1 MSVQQQV
8 SEEATIQIKMT
19 YKNIMSRKTIEL
31 EAIDPVEIYGAAN
44 KNLEALCTYFP
55 NLKVIARGN
64 QIILEGSD
72 EDTESFESKINK
84 LIERRNHKMK
94 LTPYDVE
101 DLFDGDASPDRFK
114 LTGDAVIVFGNDGKP
129 IKARNKTQQ
138 EMVKAYFENDLIY
151 AIGPAGTG
159 KTYIAIALAVKAL
172 KNREVKRIILTRPA
186 VEAGERLGFLPGDL
200 KDKLDPYLQPLYDA
214 LGDMIP
220 ARKLQELMADG
231 TIQIAPLAYMRG
243 RTLDRA
249 CVILDEAQNTNLG
262 QLKMFLT
269 RMGCDAKFIVTGD
282 ASQIDLPNKNDS
294 GLLKGIELT
303 RNIKGIST
311 IVFKNEDIVRHPLV
325 AKIVKAFDKVSAAKA
340 NKEKVTDECR

>member
-1 MSVQQQV
+1 
-8 SEEATIQIKMT
+8 
-19 YKNIMSRKTIEL
+19 MSRQSIKL
-31 EAIDPVEIYGAAN
+31 EAIDPVEIYGPGN
-44 KNLEALCTYFP
+44 RNLEALCSYFP
-55 NLKVIARGN
+55 DLKVAARGN
-64 QIILEGSD
+64 EVILDGK
-72 EDTESFESKINK
+72 DTDVEEFTVKLK
-84 LIERRNHKMK
+84 MLIERRQHKMN

-101 DLFDGDASPDRFK
+101 DLFDGESSPDRFR
-114 LTGDAVIVFGNDGKP
+114 LSGDSVIVHGNDGKP
-129 IKARNKTQQ
+129 VKARNRTQQ
-138 EMVKAYFENDLIY
+138 EMVKAYFENDLIF
-151 AIGPAGTG
+151 AVGPAGTG
-159 KTYIAIALAVKAL
+159 KTYIAIALAVRAL

-220 ARKLQELMADG
+220 AKRLQEFMAEG

-269 RMGCDAKFIVTGD
+269 RMGSDAKFIVTGD
-282 ASQIDLPNKNDS
+282 ASQIDLPNKKDS

-311 IVFKNEDIVRHPLV
+311 IRFRNEDIVRHPLV
-325 AKIVKAFDKVSAAKA
+325 SKIVKAFEKA
-340 NKEKVTDECR
+340 ENKKEEQA

>member
-1 MSVQQQV
+1 MNKD
-8 SEEATIQIKMT
+8 TI
-19 YKNIMSRKTIEL
+19 RL
-31 EAIDPVEIYGAAN
+31 EAIDPIEIYGPAN
-44 KNLEALCTYFP
+44 KNLEALCSYFP
-55 NLKVIARGN
+55 EMKVVARGN
-64 QIILEGSD
+64 EIILEGSA
-72 EDTESFESKINK
+72 EDIVRFKSKLSM
-84 LIERRNHKMK
+84 LIARRQHKMN

-101 DLFDGDASPDRFK
+101 DIFDGDASPDRYK
-114 LTGDAVIVFGNDGKP
+114 LRGDAVIVHGNDGKP
-129 IKARNKTQQ
+129 IKARNRTQE
-138 EMVKAYFENDLIY
+138 EMVKAYFDNDLIF
-151 AIGPAGTG
+151 AVGPAGTG
-159 KTYIAIALAVKAL
+159 KTYIAIALAVRAL
-172 KNREVKRIILTRPA
+172 KNREIKRIILTRPA

-220 ARKLQELMADG
+220 PKRLQEFMAEG

-282 ASQIDLPNKNDS
+282 ASQIDLPHKGDS

-303 RNIKGIST
+303 KDIKGVKT
-311 IVFKNEDIVRHPLV
+311 IFFKNEDIVRHPLV
-325 AKIVKAFDKVSAAKA
+325 AKIVKAFDKA
-340 NKEKVTDECR
+340 

>member
-1 MSVQQQV
+1 
-8 SEEATIQIKMT
+8 MT
-19 YKNIMSRKTIEL
+19 NTKKTIRL

-44 KNLEALCTYFP
+44 KVLEALCTYFP
-55 NLKVIARGN
+55 NLKVVARGN
-64 QIILEGSD
+64 EIILEGK
-72 EDTESFESKINK
+72 DTDIEEFGVKLNM
-84 LIERRNHKMK
+84 LIERRKHKMN

-101 DLFDGDASPDRFK
+101 DIFDGESSPDRFK
-114 LTGDAVIVFGNDGKP
+114 LSGESVIVHGNDGKP
-129 IKARNKTQQ
+129 IKARNRTQQ

-151 AIGPAGTG
+151 AVGPAGTG
-159 KTYIAIALAVKAL
+159 KTYIAIALAVRAL
-172 KNREVKRIILTRPA
+172 KNREIKRIILTRPA

-220 ARKLQELMADG
+220 AKRLQEFMAEG

-282 ASQIDLPNKNDS
+282 ASQIDLPNRKDS
-294 GLLKGIELT
+294 GLMRGVELT
-303 RNIKGIST
+303 KNIKGVKT
-311 IVFKNEDIVRHPLV
+311 ITFRNEDIVRHPLV
-325 AKIVKAFDKVSAAKA
+325 AKIVKAFDEAL
-340 NKEKVTDECR
+340 

>member
-1 MSVQQQV
+1 
-8 SEEATIQIKMT
+8 
-19 YKNIMSRKTIEL
+19 MSRQSIKL
-31 EAIDPVEIYGAAN
+31 EAIDPVEIYGPGN
-44 KNLEALCTYFP
+44 RNLEALCSYFP
-55 NLKVIARGN
+55 DLKVAARGN
-64 QIILEGSD
+64 EVILDGK
-72 EDTESFESKINK
+72 DTDVEEFTVKLK
-84 LIERRNHKMK
+84 MLIERRQHKMN

-101 DLFDGDASPDRFK
+101 DLFDGESSPDRFR
-114 LTGDAVIVFGNDGKP
+114 LSGDSVIVHGNDGKP
-129 IKARNKTQQ
+129 VKARNRTQQ
-138 EMVKAYFENDLIY
+138 EMVKAYFENDLIF
-151 AIGPAGTG
+151 AVGPAGTG
-159 KTYIAIALAVKAL
+159 KTYIAIALAVRAL

-220 ARKLQELMADG
+220 AKRLQEFMAEG

-269 RMGCDAKFIVTGD
+269 RMGSDAKFIVTGD
-282 ASQIDLPNKNDS
+282 ASQIDLPNKKDS
-294 GLLKGIELT
+294 GLLRGIELT

-311 IVFKNEDIVRHPLV
+311 IRFRNEDIVRHPLV
-325 AKIVKAFDKVSAAKA
+325 SKIVKAFEKA
-340 NKEKVTDECR
+340 ENNTNQ

>member
-1 MSVQQQV
+1 
-8 SEEATIQIKMT
+8 
-19 YKNIMSRKTIEL
+19 MSRNTIRL

-44 KNLEALCTYFP
+44 RNLEALCSYYP
-55 NLKVIARGN
+55 DLKVVARGHE
-64 QIILEGSD
+64 IILEGSEQD
-72 EDTESFESKINK
+72 MADFASKIEL
-84 LIERRNHKMK
+84 LIQRRQHKMNI
-94 LTPYDVE
+94 TPYDVE
-101 DLFDGDASPDRFK
+101 DLFDGNSSPDRFRIC
-114 LTGDAVIVFGNDGKP
+114 GDSVIVHGNDGKP
-129 IKARNKTQQ
+129 IKARNRTQEQ
-138 EMVKAYFENDLIY
+138 MVKAYFENDLIF
-151 AIGPAGTG
+151 ATGPAGTG
-159 KTYIAIALAVKAL
+159 KTYIAIALAVRAL
-172 KNREVKRIILTRPA
+172 KNREIKRIILTRPA

-220 ARKLQELMADG
+220 AKRLQEFMAEG

-282 ASQIDLPNKNDS
+282 ASQIDLPNRRDS

-303 RNIKGIST
+303 KDIKGVCS
-311 IVFKNEDIVRHPLV
+311 IVFRNEDIVRHPLV
-325 AKIVKAFDKVSAAKA
+325 TKIVRAF
-340 NKEKVTDECR
+340 EKGETV

>member
-1 MSVQQQV
+1 
-8 SEEATIQIKMT
+8 
-19 YKNIMSRKTIEL
+19 MSRQSIKL
-31 EAIDPVEIYGAAN
+31 EAIDPVEIYGPGN
-44 KNLEALCTYFP
+44 RNLEALCSYFP
-55 NLKVIARGN
+55 DLKVAARGN
-64 QIILEGSD
+64 EVILDGK
-72 EDTESFESKINK
+72 DTDVEEFTVKLK
-84 LIERRNHKMK
+84 MLIERRQHKMN

-101 DLFDGDASPDRFK
+101 DLFDGESSPDRFR
-114 LTGDAVIVFGNDGKP
+114 LSGDSVIVHGNDGKP
-129 IKARNKTQQ
+129 VKARNRTQQ
-138 EMVKAYFENDLIY
+138 EMVKAYFENDLIF
-151 AIGPAGTG
+151 AVGPAGTG
-159 KTYIAIALAVKAL
+159 KTYIAIALAVRAL

-220 ARKLQELMADG
+220 AKRLQEFMAEG

-282 ASQIDLPNKNDS
+282 ASQIDLPNKKDS

-303 RNIKGIST
+303 KNIKGVKT
-311 IVFKNEDIVRHPLV
+311 IFFKNEDIVRHPLV
-325 AKIVKAFDKVSAAKA
+325 AKIVKAFEKA
-340 NKEKVTDECR
+340 ENNRVGGKRK